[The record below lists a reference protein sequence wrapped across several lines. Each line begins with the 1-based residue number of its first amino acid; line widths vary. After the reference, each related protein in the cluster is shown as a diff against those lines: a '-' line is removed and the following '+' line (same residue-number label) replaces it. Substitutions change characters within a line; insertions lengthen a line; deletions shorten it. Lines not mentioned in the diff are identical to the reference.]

1 MGEHEEF
8 WRFSWASVK
17 TLRLKKPA
25 RWRVFFSARA
35 PAFSASAHS
44 KLGIP
49 LFGCAGVSGNQHLNN
64 LKWARHIEYKNSR
77 HDTSEII
84 WSLTLTRD
92 FPFHRCKGDK
102 SARSVAAVRAC
113 CGLVVQH
120 QHDLW
125 WSDRRHW
132 CLSKTSA
139 DLLEANFIKISR
151 HFTPVCWTN
160 LETPFSAQS
169 LQRGQWNDQNTPCT
183 CTIKHIK
190 TLQLL
195 RRVPFYN
202 LLQLLHVTEVQD
214 KAFRFAGNFHP
225 MDPMVLEYSARPETA
240 GCNPGP
246 TLAAIISNIQPWCI
260 S

>member
-25 RWRVFFSARA
+25 RWRVFFQHGPRPSQLALIA
-35 PAFSASAHS
+35 NWAFHS
-44 KLGIP
+44 LAAQGWAGI
-49 LFGCAGVSGNQHLNN
+49 ST
-64 LKWARHIEYKNSR
+64 W
-77 HDTSEII
+77 TI
-84 WSLTLTRD
+84 WSEHGILNTRTQD
-92 FPFHRCKGDK
+92 MTHRK
-102 SARSVAAVRAC
+102 SSEVWLWPGTFRFTDAKETNLPGLLQQSGQ

-169 LQRGQWNDQNTPCT
+169 LQRGQWNDQTTPCT
-183 CTIKHIK
+183 CTCIKHIK

-195 RRVPFYN
+195 RHVPFYN

-246 TLAAIISNIQPWCI
+246 TLAAIISNIQPWRI